1 MFITDC
7 LAYRAIQT
15 SVSDLPFSKECVS
28 IKIDQ
33 EEGGTAIALTFNQQ
47 QAKELAMQL
56 FGYLIENS
64 NQRKDDN
71 NASNLFPV
79 PRWTND
85 SDSEL
90 PRPLSA

>member
-33 EEGGTAIALTFNQQ
+33 DEGTAIALTFNQQ
-47 QAKELAMQL
+47 QARELAMQL

-64 NQRKDDN
+64 NHRKDDN
-71 NASNLFPV
+71 NASQVICV

-85 SDSEL
+85 SDPEL